1 MAASSTGWSHAAF
14 LSSNGTLF
22 NWNPLGGLTQHSS
35 DPLFTGIATMYASNA
50 RDNRTKIATLE
61 CTLHPQELFAGLGK
75 KLFRV
80 DLRSRS
86 KFSDGADR
94 AIYTAA
100 SGICS
105 VKQHSDPNL
114 FMVRFLLSLHYYYII
129 CFLLGK
135 SQY

>member
-1 MAASSTGWSHAAF
+1 MATSSTGWSYAAF
-14 LSSNGTLF
+14 LSSNGTLY

-35 DPLFTGIATMYASNA
+35 EPLFTGIAGMYAGNV

-61 CTLHPQELFAGLGK
+61 CTLHPQELFAGLGDR
-75 KLFRV
+75 LFHV

-94 AIYTAA
+94 AIHTAA

-114 FMVRFLLSLHYYYII
+114 FMVRLFRAFNDFCYISI
-129 CFLLGK
+129 L
-135 SQY
+135 